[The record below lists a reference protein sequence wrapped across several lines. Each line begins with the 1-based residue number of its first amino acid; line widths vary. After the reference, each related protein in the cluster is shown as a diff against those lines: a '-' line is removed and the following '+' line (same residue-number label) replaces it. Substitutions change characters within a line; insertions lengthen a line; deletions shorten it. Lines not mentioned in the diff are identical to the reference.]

1 MISPVYSVAKL
12 AKLSGMSQHRLR
24 RWIVEKRLKVYT
36 YSGVKQLFRL
46 EDLQAAQKAA
56 REAEEQK
63 REAVL
68 GVTKQS
74 ARQQLPRKTKTI
86 DEIFS

>member
-12 AKLSGMSQHRLR
+12 AKLSGMSEHCLR
-24 RWIVEKRLKVYT
+24 RWIVEGWLSVYT

-46 EDLQAAQKAA
+46 EDLQAAQEAA
-56 REAEEQK
+56 REAEKQK
-63 REAVL
+63 RQAAMSVRL
-68 GVTKQS
+68 KSSFSPT
-74 ARQQLPRKTKTI
+74 PRKTKTI

>member
-12 AKLSGMSQHRLR
+12 AKLSGMSEHCLR
-24 RWIVEKRLKVYT
+24 RWIVEGWLNVYT

-46 EDLQAAQKAA
+46 EDLQAAQQAA
-56 REAEEQK
+56 REAEKQK
-63 REAVL
+63 RQAALNVCQ
-68 GVTKQS
+68 KAS
-74 ARQQLPRKTKTI
+74 FSQLPRKTKTI

>member
-24 RWIVEKRLKVYT
+24 RWIVEGRLEVYT
-36 YSGVKQLFRL
+36 YSGIKQLFRL
-46 EDLQAAQKAA
+46 EDLKAAQKAA

-63 REAVL
+63 RSPCKGA
-68 GVTKQS
+68 THR
-74 ARQQLPRKTKTI
+74 AFTTRKTKTI